1 MILNQIIESAAAME
15 AYGEQLAQ
23 LVPVGSVIY
32 LAGELGSGKTT
43 LVRGF
48 LRGLGYTG
56 HVKSPTFT
64 LVEPYDIDNK
74 RIYHFDLYRIT
85 DPDELEYVGLREYFD
100 ADAICLLEWP
110 ERGGDRLPVAD
121 LSVLITYQGSARAL
135 ELAAHTDAG
144 RRVLNSLS

>member
-1 MILNQIIESAAAME
+1 MILNQVIESAEAME
-15 AYGEQLAQ
+15 AFGELLAKQ
-23 LVPVGSVIY
+23 VQAGTVIY

-43 LVRGF
+43 LVRGI
-48 LRGLGYTG
+48 LHGLGYTG

-74 RIYHFDLYRIT
+74 RVYHFDLYRIT

-110 ERGGDRLPVAD
+110 ERGGDRLPVPD
-121 LSVLITYQGSARAL
+121 LNVLITYQGSARAL

-144 RRVLNSLS
+144 RSVLNHLS